1 MDRRR
6 FAIFAAML
14 TVLMGIVVLTQITIT
29 PAPAQM
35 GPTKI
40 TGKVTD
46 KIIKSFDAS
55 GLPGIHSIQYRRFV
69 MSPGARVENLV
80 VDDHAELCTARK
92 GTITVTT
99 PDGSKHTFKGGDIF
113 NVPLNAQFKLI
124 TVDAKVGF
132 DELYWSVNVKE
143 RKE

>member
-14 TVLMGIVVLTQITIT
+14 TVLMAVVVVTQFTIT

-35 GPTKI
+35 GPMKV
-40 TGKVTD
+40 TGNVTD

-69 MSPGARVENLV
+69 MSRGARIENAV
-80 VDDHAELCTARK
+80 FDDHAELCTARK

-113 NVPLNAQFKLI
+113 NIPLNTQFKLI

>member
-1 MDRRR
+1 MDKRR

-14 TVLMGIVVLTQITIT
+14 AVLMGVVVLTQITIT
-29 PAPAQM
+29 SAPAQM
-35 GPTKI
+35 GPEKV

-46 KIIKSFDAS
+46 KIVKSFDAM

-69 MSPGARVENLV
+69 MSPGARIENAV
-80 VDDHAELCTARK
+80 FDDHAELCEARK

-99 PDGSKHTFKGGDIF
+99 PDGSKHKFKGGDIF
-113 NVPLNAQFKLI
+113 NIPLNTQFKLI

-132 DELYWSVNVKE
+132 DEFYWSVNIKE
-143 RKE
+143 RK